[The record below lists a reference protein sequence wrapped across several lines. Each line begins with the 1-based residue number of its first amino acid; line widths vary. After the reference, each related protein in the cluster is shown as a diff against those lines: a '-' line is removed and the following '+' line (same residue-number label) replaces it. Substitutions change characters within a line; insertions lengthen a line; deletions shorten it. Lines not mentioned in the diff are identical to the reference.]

1 MKKKILIA
9 YIGVLFVSMGITFA
23 YSFSQ
28 DVFFT
33 TPYGAEF
40 TKAQFDN
47 LRRVFT
53 TEEISNFRPG
63 EVDDI
68 KDITDMT
75 LDDKSEIIVETRTY
89 YDENNQPIKSVHR
102 EITEAEARGIPC
114 LPENRLLYG
123 WSK

>member
-1 MKKKILIA
+1 MKKKVIIVYMA
-9 YIGVLFVSMGITFA
+9 VLFVSAGITFP

-53 TEEISNFRPG
+53 TEEISNFVPG
-63 EVDDI
+63 EMDDI
-68 KDITDMT
+68 KDNTH
-75 LDDKSEIIVETRTY
+75 LVLEDKSEIIVETRTY

-102 EITEAEARGIPC
+102 EITEAEARGDIC
-114 LPENRLLYG
+114 LSEDRLLYG